1 MTGASAGNAST
12 RATGLIGGTRSGG
25 ARQNGGMSDF
35 RMSKD
40 ERETF
45 LADVH
50 VAILAVEREDGP
62 PLASPV
68 WYRYRPGGDVEL
80 MTESESLKGRLLRSA
95 GRAALT
101 VQRET
106 FPYAYVTV
114 DGPVML
120 DEPAD
125 DDLLDIATRYL
136 GTDGGRA
143 YVEGTP
149 VADNVLARITPERW
163 YSTDYSALDLS

>member
-1 MTGASAGNAST
+1 MAP
-12 RATGLIGGTRSGG
+12 
-25 ARQNGGMSDF
+25 MSDF
-35 RMSKD
+35 RMSKA
-40 ERETF
+40 EREAF

-50 VAILAVEREDGP
+50 VGTLAVERGDGP

-80 MTESESLKGRLLRSA
+80 LTEAESLKGRLLRSA
-95 GRAALT
+95 GRAALS

-106 FPYAYVTV
+106 YPYAYVTV
-114 DGPVML
+114 DGPVTL
-120 DEPAD
+120 GEPAD

-136 GTDGGRA
+136 GPDGGQA

-149 VADNVLARITPERW
+149 AGDNVLARITPERW
-163 YSTDYSALDLS
+163 FTTDYSSLDLG

>member
-1 MTGASAGNAST
+1 ME
-12 RATGLIGGTRSGG
+12 R
-25 ARQNGGMSDF
+25 MSDF

-40 ERETF
+40 EREAF
-45 LADVH
+45 LADLH
-50 VAILAVEREDGP
+50 VGILAVERDDGP

-80 MTESESLKGRLLRSA
+80 MTEDESLKGRLLRSA

-114 DGPVML
+114 DGPVTL

-125 DDLLDIATRYL
+125 NDLLDIATRYL
-136 GTDGGRA
+136 GPDGGRA

-149 VADNVLARITPERW
+149 AADNVLVRITPERW
-163 YSTDYSALDLS
+163 FSTDYSALDLG